1 MNRSFS
7 LLHNS
12 LGLCEMTENRDG
24 KFRLRLHIIKANFFL
39 VNYSKKANETGIA
52 EYEAENF
59 KLQVTP
65 HFPIQFWRK
74 PSVL

>member
-24 KFRLRLHIIKANFFL
+24 KFRLRLHIVKANFFL
-39 VNYSKKANETGIA
+39 VNYPKKANEIGIA
-52 EYEAENF
+52 EYEAEKFQITRYLAILSYNF
-59 KLQVTP
+59 GLNLQ
-65 HFPIQFWRK
+65 
-74 PSVL
+74 

>member
-24 KFRLRLHIIKANFFL
+24 KFRLRLHIVKANFFL
-39 VNYSKKANETGIA
+39 VNYPKKANEIGIA

-59 KLQVTP
+59 KLQITP
-65 HFPIQFWRK
+65 PFCHYNFGLNLQ
-74 PSVL
+74 

>member
-24 KFRLRLHIIKANFFL
+24 KFRLRLHIVKANFFL
-39 VNYSKKANETGIA
+39 VNYPKKANEIAIA
-52 EYEAENF
+52 EYEAKNF
-59 KLQVTP
+59 NLHVTLAFC
-65 HFPIQFWRK
+65 HTI
-74 PSVL
+74 LA